1 MELFRA
7 LGCLLEPP
15 CREARRVAGALDLG
29 SVPEEPVHSDLF
41 LFQLYPYASVFL
53 GPEGGLGGEARD
65 RVAGFWRALDREP
78 PPEPDHLA
86 TLLAAYAG
94 LVEAEDDASE
104 TEAATGW
111 RRARHAF
118 LWEHLL
124 SWTLVF
130 LLKLREIAPPFYQDW
145 VELAEAALAQE
156 SATLGPPARMPL
168 ALRESRPLP
177 DPRVEGGEGFVEA
190 LLSPVRSGLV
200 LTRADLARA
209 GRDLGLGLRIG
220 ERAYILKAMLAQGAP
235 DTLGWLAEEARGWEA
250 RHDRSGSIA
259 PEVADFWIERA
270 RGTAALMRELA
281 GDPDELRSGTPAEG
295 ALA

>member
-15 CREARRVAGALDLG
+15 CPEGRRVAGALELG
-29 SVPEEPVHSDLF
+29 PVPDEPVHSDIF

-53 GPEGGLGGEARD
+53 GPEGAAGGEARD

-78 PPEPDHLA
+78 PDEPDHLA

-94 LVEAEDDASE
+94 LVDAE
-104 TEAATGW
+104 EAAAEPEVAAGW

-118 LWEHLL
+118 FWEHLV
-124 SWTLVF
+124 SWSLPF
-130 LLKLREIAPPFYQDW
+130 LLKLREIAPPFYQGWTD
-145 VELAEAALAQE
+145 VLEAALAQE
-156 SATLGPPARMPL
+156 SAALGPPARTPL
-168 ALRESRPLP
+168 ALREAAPLP
-177 DPRVEGGEGFVEA
+177 DPRVDGGEPFVA
-190 LLSPVRSGLV
+190 GLLSPVRSGLV

-220 ERAYILKAMLAQGAP
+220 ERAYILRSMFAQGARH
-235 DTLGWLAEEARGWEA
+235 TLEWLAAEARSWEE

-259 PEVADFWIERA
+259 PEVADFWMERA
-270 RGTAALMRELA
+270 RTTATLLSELA
-281 GDPDELRSGTPAEG
+281 ADQDGLEADMPAAG

>member
-15 CREARRVAGALDLG
+15 CGEARRIADALELGA
-29 SVPEEPVHSDLF
+29 VPEEPVYSDLF

-53 GPEGGLGGEARD
+53 GTEGGLGGEARD
-65 RVAGFWRALDREP
+65 RVAGFWRALDHEP

-94 LVEAEDDASE
+94 LIEAEAAAGE

-118 LWEHLL
+118 FWEHVL
-124 SWTLVF
+124 SWTLAF
-130 LLKLREIAPPFYQDW
+130 LIKLREIAPPFYEGW
-145 VELAEAALAQE
+145 VDLVEAALAQE
-156 SATLGPPARMPL
+156 SATLGPPARTPL
-168 ALRESRPLP
+168 ALRESEPLP
-177 DPRVEGGEGFVEA
+177 DPRIAGGEGFVEA

-200 LTRADLARA
+200 LTRGDLARA

-235 DTLGWLAEEARGWEA
+235 DTLAWLAEEADDWGA

-259 PEVADFWIERA
+259 PEVADFWMERA
-270 RGTAALMRELA
+270 RGTAALLRDLA
-281 GDPDELRSGTPAEG
+281 GDPDGLEAGAPAAG

>member
-15 CREARRVAGALDLG
+15 CREVRRVAGALDLG
-29 SVPEEPVHSDLF
+29 SVPDEPVHSDLF

-53 GPEGGLGGEARD
+53 GAEGGLGGEARD

-94 LVEAEDDASE
+94 LVEAEAGAGE

-124 SWTLVF
+124 SWMLAF
-130 LLKLREIAPPFYQDW
+130 LIKLREIAPPFYQEW

-168 ALRESRPLP
+168 ALRDSSPLP

-220 ERAYILKAMLAQGAP
+220 ERAYILKSMLAQGAP
-235 DTLGWLAEEARGWEA
+235 DTLVWLADEACGWEA

-259 PEVADFWIERA
+259 PEVADFWMERA

-281 GDPDELRSGTPAEG
+281 RDPDGLEAGAPAAG